1 MLTPPGQPAAIVFER
16 SVSLLRLG
24 RPPRADDSVVIASDD
39 NRRVVVHFVNVYCT
53 VEYISCHLRVS

>member
-1 MLTPPGQPAAIVFER
+1 MLIPPGQPAAIVFEC

-39 NRRVVVHFVNVYCT
+39 NRGVVVHFVGVYCI
-53 VEYISCHLRVS
+53 VEYISCHLRVV